1 MESIHPILLQQAF
14 TIKAPP
20 LQEFVLEFGR
30 LVKNGE
36 LSMVCYGSPRAGKTT
51 ARRFLQSGLDK
62 VKQAIV
68 LSAFIE
74 LDPGRTDNKNRL
86 WRDLLRGTDR
96 ALSMAPSNPY
106 DALFNKICVDADR
119 YDVNRVLIILDE
131 AQNLSLE
138 KLGGLKKLVDELI
151 EHGLSPFVLLMA
163 QPQILARPKR
173 LQFFQYQDLVDR
185 FFTRMHRFRG
195 VLPGEIAGVLKFYDE
210 TQWPSESGI
219 SFTAGF
225 VPQLWATG
233 WRMEQ
238 QAPLFQSVIADL
250 SRRLSLP
257 NNEIGMKYLVTS
269 VRILLNYLSDGSSEP
284 RDIKELILKSVKDS
298 GLVQASEMV
307 GDSVAAALMSTGRP
321 KGGNRL
327 DA

>member
-1 MESIHPILLQQAF
+1 MELIHPILLQQAF

-20 LQEFVLEFGR
+20 LQEFILEFGR

-36 LSMVCYGSPRAGKTT
+36 LSMVCYGAPRAGKTT
-51 ARRFLQSGLDK
+51 ARRFLQSGLNK
-62 VKQAIV
+62 VRQAV
-68 LSAFIE
+68 VVSAFIE
-74 LDPGRTDNKNRL
+74 LDVGRTDSKNRL
-86 WRDLLRGTDR
+86 WRDLMRGTDR
-96 ALSMAPSNPY
+96 ALSMTSSNPY

-151 EHGLSPFVLLMA
+151 AHGLSPFVLLMA
-163 QPQILARPKR
+163 QPQILARPER
-173 LQFFQYQDLVDR
+173 LRFFQYQDLVDR

-195 VLPGEIAGVLKFYDE
+195 VLPEEIPAVLRFYDE

-219 SFTAGF
+219 SFTANF
-225 VPQLWATG
+225 MPQLWEKG
-233 WRMEQ
+233 WRMEK
-238 QAPLFQSVIADL
+238 QAPLFQSVIVDL
-250 SRRLSLP
+250 SRRLSLS

-269 VRILLNYLSDGSSEP
+269 VRILLNYLSDGSSAP
-284 RDIKELILKSVKDS
+284 KDIEELILKSVKDS
-298 GLVQASEMV
+298 GLIQANEVV
-307 GDSVAAALMSTGRP
+307 GDSVAAARRDSGRLI
-321 KGGNRL
+321 GRNRL

>member
-1 MESIHPILLQQAF
+1 MELIHPILLQQAF

-20 LQEFVLEFGR
+20 LQEFILEFGR

-36 LSMVCYGSPRAGKTT
+36 LSMVCYGAPRAGKTT
-51 ARRFLQSGLDK
+51 ARRFLQSGLSK
-62 VKQAIV
+62 VRQAV
-68 LSAFIE
+68 VVSAFIE
-74 LDPGRTDNKNRL
+74 LDVGRTDSKNRL
-86 WRDLLRGTDR
+86 WRDLMRGTDR
-96 ALSMAPSNPY
+96 ALSMTSSNPY

-163 QPQILARPKR
+163 QPQILARPER
-173 LQFFQYQDLVDR
+173 LRFFQYQDLVDR

-195 VLPGEIAGVLKFYDE
+195 VLPEEIPAVLRFYDE

-219 SFTAGF
+219 SFTANF
-225 VPQLWATG
+225 VPQLWEKG
-233 WRMEQ
+233 WRMEK
-238 QAPLFQSVIADL
+238 QAPLFQNVIVDL
-250 SRRLSLP
+250 SRRLSLS

-269 VRILLNYLSDGSSEP
+269 VRILLNYLSDGSSAP
-284 RDIKELILKSVKDS
+284 KDIEELILKSVRDS
-298 GLVQASEMV
+298 GLIQANEVV
-307 GDSVAAALMSTGRP
+307 GDSVAAARRDSGRLI
-321 KGGNRL
+321 GRNRL

>member
-96 ALSMAPSNPY
+96 ALSMTPSNPY

-195 VLPGEIAGVLKFYDE
+195 VLPGEIAGVLRFYDE

-257 NNEIGMKYLVTS
+257 SNEIGMKYLVTS
-269 VRILLNYLSDGSSEP
+269 VRILLNHLSDGSSEP

-307 GDSVAAALMSTGRP
+307 GDSVAAALMSTGRL
-321 KGGNRL
+321 KGANRL

>member
-20 LQEFVLEFGR
+20 LQEFIREFGR

-36 LSMVCYGSPRAGKTT
+36 LSMVCYGAPRAGKTT

-62 VKQAIV
+62 VKKAVVVSAI
-68 LSAFIE
+68 IE
-74 LDPGRTDNKNRL
+74 LDVGRTDSRNRL

-96 ALSMAPSNPY
+96 QLSMTPSNPY

-163 QPQILARPKR
+163 QPQILARPRR
-173 LQFFQYQDLVDR
+173 LLSFQYQDLVDR

-195 VLPGEIAGVLKFYDE
+195 VLPEEIPAVLKFYDD

-219 SFTAGF
+219 SFTAHF
-225 VPQLWATG
+225 VPKLWEMG
-233 WRMEQ
+233 WRLEK
-238 QAPLFQSVIADL
+238 QAPLFQNAIADL
-250 SRRLSLP
+250 FRRLSLP

-269 VRILLNYLSDGSSEP
+269 ARILFNCLNDSSSEP
-284 RDIKELILKSVKDS
+284 KDIKELISKSVKDS
-298 GLVQASEMV
+298 GLIQATEMV
-307 GDSVAAALMSTGRP
+307 GDSVAAARMDSGRS
-321 KGGNRL
+321 KSKNRL